1 MATWLVKLTGE
12 TQAKLLGLLRR
23 SRQTIASLA
32 KGLGLTDNAVRLHVD
47 ALRRDGFVAD
57 VGALRDTGGKPARL
71 YSLTREGEEL
81 FPKVYPQVL
90 RALVEESVRRDGRDR
105 TIQLLRAIGAKLAAG
120 IRRHGDLKARVQT
133 AAAALRGL
141 GADVEVRRTNDGWHL
156 RGHGCPLAAVSAETP
171 EVCELGK
178 ALVEEITGA
187 SVSECCE
194 RGSVGAPTCA
204 FVVAG

>member
-1 MATWLVKLTGE
+1 MAPWLGKLTGE
-12 TQAKLLGLLRR
+12 TQAKLLALLRR
-23 SRQTIASLA
+23 SQQPITTLA
-32 KGLGLTDNAVRLHVD
+32 KALGLTDNAVRLHID

-71 YSLTREGEEL
+71 YGLTREGEEL
-81 FPKVYPQVL
+81 FPKAYPQVL
-90 RALVEESVRRDGRDR
+90 QALVEESVRRDGRDR
-105 TIQLLRAIGAKLAAG
+105 TVELLRAIGTRLGAGAK
-120 IRRHGDLKARVQT
+120 REGDLKARVHT

-141 GADVEVRRTNDGWHL
+141 GADVEIRRTSAGWHL
-156 RGHGCPLAAVSAETP
+156 RGHGCPLAAVSADTP
-171 EVCELGK
+171 EICELGK

-194 RGSVGAPTCA
+194 RSDAGNPNCA